1 MFFSQSF
8 VLNTPNLNVF
18 SPSLVLAVKQ
28 TFFIN
33 LPSFQ
38 AFSILFN
45 STSITVSPKRFEK
58 SMILDCVLSKA
69 NLLLVSVRIPEPRLS
84 SLQSSCL
91 SLFSPSSMKNTQPLG
106 NLYVYQQLLNY
117 QKNFNNR
124 VKLIKKGAEADI
136 YITKWQNSK
145 AILKI
150 RKKKNYRN
158 QILDTNLRKQRT
170 IKESQTISEIKSY
183 GIPVPLVYFVNLEKS
198 SIIMQQIPGKP
209 IHDLPNS
216 RIISLSKQMGNL
228 VGLMHKNGIMHGD
241 LTTSNFIFFKNKV
254 YVIDFGL
261 SQKTIK
267 PEDHAV
273 DLRLIKEILNSA
285 HATIMKPTW
294 KNFLAGYKSVVGP
307 QKYLK
312 IINLVSVIESRGR
325 YATVV

>member
-1 MFFSQSF
+1 M
-8 VLNTPNLNVF
+8 
-18 SPSLVLAVKQ
+18 
-28 TFFIN
+28 
-33 LPSFQ
+33 
-38 AFSILFN
+38 
-45 STSITVSPKRFEK
+45 
-58 SMILDCVLSKA
+58 
-69 NLLLVSVRIPEPRLS
+69 
-84 SLQSSCL
+84 
-91 SLFSPSSMKNTQPLG
+91 
-106 NLYVYQQLLNY
+106 
-117 QKNFNNR
+117 
-124 VKLIKKGAEADI
+124 KLIKKGAEADI

-170 IKESQTISEIKSY
+170 IKETQIISEIKSY
-183 GIPVPLVYFVNLEKS
+183 GIPVPLIYFVNLEKS
-198 SIIMQQIPGKP
+198 AIIMQQIPGKP

-285 HATIMKPTW
+285 HATIMKQAW
-294 KNFLAGYKSVVGP
+294 KNFLAGYKSVVGT